1 MSKNTGPLPDW
12 ELVLSSAARLQ
23 RIFPDA
29 VLVGGTAAA
38 IHAEHRFSRDADHVL
53 ANFRIGFDEVLAQLE
68 SVVGLPTTDG
78 TGDTNQN
85 LGNTKNGTGDN
96 AGGVEVKRMSQKTMV
111 ERIKA

>member
-1 MSKNTGPLPDW
+1 MSFPLLFRVFL
-12 ELVLSSAARLQ
+12 E
-23 RIFPDA
+23 RIFLLD
-29 VLVGGTAAA
+29 
-38 IHAEHRFSRDADHVL
+38 
-53 ANFRIGFDEVLAQLE
+53 
-68 SVVGLPTTDG
+68 GLSNIDG